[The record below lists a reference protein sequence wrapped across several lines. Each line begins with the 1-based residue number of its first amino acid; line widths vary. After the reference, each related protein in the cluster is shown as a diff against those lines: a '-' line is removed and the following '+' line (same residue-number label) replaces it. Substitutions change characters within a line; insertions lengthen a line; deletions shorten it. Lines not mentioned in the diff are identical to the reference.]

1 MRRNRGVD
9 RQLGAGEASLR
20 RGNGFFC
27 LIVESPT
34 RDSPSGDFAGPTWAV
49 HHAEYVRS
57 RLLNTER
64 EPLWSAVSTQGWSR
78 KSSMLVHHDNADRE
92 HAYDRHDRLQQ
103 LDKASD

>member
-1 MRRNRGVD
+1 MLYECAEWPARFAGIRDNRSFFVNLRRALLSDRAMRWNRGVD

-64 EPLWSAVSTQGWSR
+64 EPL
-78 KSSMLVHHDNADRE
+78 
-92 HAYDRHDRLQQ
+92 
-103 LDKASD
+103 